1 MAEGDYFKEAL
12 GDFIQNFAYGDDIRK
27 LVKRGY
33 DTDRIVREMA
43 YPLSTATIDKMV
55 QKARAELGIDAA
67 KDASADTEKSQAESG
82 TS

>member
-12 GDFIQNFAYGDDIRK
+12 GDFIRNFAYGDDIRK

-55 QKARAELGIDAA
+55 QKAKAELESEAA
-67 KDASADTEKSQAESG
+67 ADTEDSSSDSG
-82 TS
+82 SSWEKG

>member
-12 GDFIQNFAYGDDIRK
+12 GDFIRNFAYGDDIRK

-43 YPLSTATIDKMV
+43 YPLSRATIDKMV
-55 QKARAELGIDAA
+55 QKARDELQITQNSDITNNH
-67 KDASADTEKSQAESG
+67 DTEDL
-82 TS
+82 